1 MMYSNVFNIIQIQ
14 GNFSYVSTHLELVWC
29 FCLFRSVYPWAEAML
44 DDVGQRPSSSGPFD
58 PPFHVVEYDPVQ
70 GSAVIDGWWSRA
82 LAGAMK
88 LNQCPVIKSCN

>member
-1 MMYSNVFNIIQIQ
+1 MYSNVFNIIQIQ

-58 PPFHVVEYDPVQ
+58 PPFHVV
-70 GSAVIDGWWSRA
+70 A
-82 LAGAMK
+82 LANTIRFKDQRLLTVGGHGRLPA
-88 LNQCPVIKSCN
+88 P